1 MSDLL
6 NNHPYFDSY
15 TKKTNVVSKNQ
26 KQDNFFEIFS
36 NLGVVD
42 KEKLLKGENL
52 DIITE
57 LESYSG
63 NVSTSQLKNIDYSKF
78 SNHVFF
84 DSAVHKV
91 KYAFD
96 EIIKYPYDAN
106 ESEYLTYITNLDG
119 YTKHVLENI
128 YPKYKGHIDF
138 NGDSKV
144 VIKDKKGALLNDFSK
159 KEIIEGS
166 LSIIN
171 MTGVKEDDDA
181 GFTFSFHV
189 QTPTAAS
196 LAENDTQTIFKKIK
210 AGDNI
215 AEEGYFCYIKD
226 DTDQCT
232 LNFGIKTKDAAD
244 PFIKSVS
251 LDKNEKYYVNIITKR
266 SDNNEFEIDY
276 YIDSYLTDSNVVQ
289 GTATFTYQEFSEDF
303 SKKDIEFIAGSG
315 ESNQINIGESSITLG
330 NYSSKLDELI
340 IFNKVRSE
348 TDIRYFQ
355 NTNVFRENS
364 ILLYLKFNEIGGDH
378 LNSALI
384 IDASGNKLHGI
395 LKTTAD
401 AIITDTA
408 TYKVDDTNTPTFLL
422 MEDIN
427 KNPIILGSVLSIQSK
442 RDEQVALATA
452 YDAGNSNIIFNLLP
466 THYFTN
472 SSNFERKADFIN
484 GDFND
489 ENSGN
494 TLGKQGSV
502 ENTHMTQ
509 ICLIWARFF
518 DQLKLYVDALSG
530 IFDLDY
536 DSVNREDFVN
546 SQMKLL
552 CKIYGFDFVEIDE
565 NRTRNKNE
573 KRNILFDDAFESIGL
588 VKLQNLIWKK
598 ILINSQDI
606 IRSKG
611 TINSINSFINSLGF
625 DLKKYMYIEEKS
637 YKNYINLEDSFEV
650 NTQEIKSLNYSK
662 FKDNDISYDVSGI
675 VQNKPVLEIK
685 DIKFVNSSNN
695 PAATSGFNND
705 YSVELFFDL
714 NKNIYKN
721 FLIKNEN
728 PYKTKQIISQFV
740 GSSSDICWGI
750 LYFNFKN
757 NKSKMCDLIFKYSLK
772 NLGLSQVRERTK
784 EIKIENINA
793 YDAPHYV
800 SITSSKSDN
809 NEIEMKLSYQ
819 TIGDVTDSN
828 MLLSTV
834 ATHSDMSGTLWQNNS
849 NLDIKIGNIKYD
861 NIDDTQI
868 FNNGILN
875 DTSFEGSLYNIKIWK
890 KTLSD
895 KEMIRHAQDI
905 MNISEDDFIVDN
917 KSNLVSNFYFND
929 VDYQLANT
937 NDIDIIASNYYSSF
951 VDKDAAGNDLNTC
964 NIKINFNEV
973 EQEDC
978 FSIGKLIRKTKSGNI
993 DKIDSNNFNRVR
1005 ILSYESEDNRK
1016 SYDNYELYPV
1026 HDMPIDYENYNT
1038 DFMAL
1043 SVSSAKTVND
1053 AIERLMTNIEKITD
1067 IVTANMQIY
1076 EYSYI
1081 DIDQLRNSF
1090 FENFDDNEHI
1100 DYDNLNNIFKYF
1112 DNIMNN
1118 VLFSMIPN
1126 GITFKGFNLVYE
1138 SHVLERSKYQYKNKD
1153 SNIPIQ
1159 DSADFSQTKF
1169 DPCKFIHK
1177 RSKAYNN
1184 NRRFES

>member
-1 MSDLL
+1 MSELL

-36 NLGVVD
+36 NLDIVD

-119 YTKHVLENI
+119 YTKYILENV

-138 NGDSKV
+138 NGDSKI

-171 MTGVKEDDDA
+171 MTGVKEDDDV

-189 QTPTAAS
+189 QTPTTNS
-196 LAENDTQTIFKKIK
+196 FSENIVQTIFKKIK
-210 AGDNI
+210 TSDNI
-215 AEEGYFCYIKD
+215 AEEGYFCYIEN

-232 LNFGIKTKDAAD
+232 LNFGIKIKDAD
-244 PFIKSVS
+244 NPVIKSVS
-251 LDKNEKYYVNIITKR
+251 LDKDEKYYINIVTKR
-266 SDNNEFEIDY
+266 SDNNEFAIDY
-276 YIDSYLTDSNVVQ
+276 YIDSYLTDSDIAQ

-303 SKKDIEFIAGSG
+303 SKKDVEFIVGSG
-315 ESNQINIGESSITLG
+315 ESNQINIGLNNIVLN

-340 IFNKVRSE
+340 IFNKIRSE

-364 ILLYLKFNEIGGDH
+364 ILLYLKLNEIGGNH
-378 LNSALI
+378 QNAALI
-384 IDASGNKLHGI
+384 IDSSGNKLHGI
-395 LKTTAD
+395 LKTVANDVIVSNTTTYKID
-401 AIITDTA
+401 DTDT
-408 TYKVDDTNTPTFLL
+408 PSFLL

-427 KNPIILGSVLSIQSK
+427 KNPIILGSVLSIQEK

-472 SSNFERKADFIN
+472 SSNFERKADFIS

-489 ENSGN
+489 ENSGDAI
-494 TLGKQGSV
+494 GKQGSV

-662 FKDNDISYDVSGI
+662 FKDNSISYDDNDV
-675 VQNKPVLEIK
+675 VQNKPLLEVK
-685 DIKFVNSSNN
+685 DIKFVNSDDVVT
-695 PAATSGFNND
+695 PGFNND
-705 YSVELFFDL
+705 YSVEFFFDL
-714 NKNIYKN
+714 NKNIHKN

-728 PYKTKQIISQFV
+728 PYKTKQVIAQLV
-740 GSSSDICWGI
+740 GSNTDVCWGI
-750 LYFNFKN
+750 LYFDFKN
-757 NKSKMCDLIFKYSLK
+757 NKSKTCDLIFKYSLK
-772 NLGLSQVRERTK
+772 ELGLTQAREQIR

-800 SITSSKSDN
+800 SITSTKNDSNIID
-809 NEIEMKLSYQ
+809 MKLSYQ
-819 TIGDVTDSN
+819 TIGDVTDTCKV
-828 MLLSTV
+828 LSKS
-834 ATHSDMSGTLWQNNS
+834 ASHSGMTNFLWQNNN
-849 NLDIKIGNIKYD
+849 NLDIKIGNVEYD
-861 NIDDTQI
+861 NESQI
-868 FNNGILN
+868 FNNGILS

-890 KTLSD
+890 KKLSD
-895 KEMIRHAQDI
+895 NEMIRHAQDI
-905 MNISEDDFIVDN
+905 MNISEDDFVVDN
-917 KSNLVSNFYFND
+917 KSNLVSSFYFND
-929 VDYQLANT
+929 VNYQLGAT
-937 NDIDIIASNYYSSF
+937 NDIDIVSSNYYSSF
-951 VDKDAAGNDLNTC
+951 VDKDGEGDDLNTC
-964 NIKINFNEV
+964 NVKLNFDGV
-973 EQEDC
+973 DQEEF
-978 FSIGKLIRKTKSGNI
+978 FSIGKLIRKTKSGNV

-1005 ILSYESEDNRK
+1005 ILSYESEDNK
-1016 SYDNYELYPV
+1016 EAYDNYELYPI
-1026 HDMPIDYENYNT
+1026 HNMPIDYENYNT
-1038 DFMAL
+1038 DFMSL
-1043 SVSSAKTVND
+1043 SVSSAKIVND
-1053 AIERLMTNIEKITD
+1053 AIERLMSNIEKITD
-1067 IVTANMQIY
+1067 IITANMQIY

-1090 FENFDDNEHI
+1090 FENFDDNEYI

-1138 SHVLERSKYQYKNKD
+1138 SHILERAKYQYKNKD

-1177 RSKAYNN
+1177 RSKSYND